1 MDNKKQPR
9 RSTPRRKPQNRKR
22 TKTSRKKASALKTNI
37 VLLAILFGASAM
49 LLTGRFLLVPPVA
62 IERPP
67 EESPAREPSGT
78 AVEKPSGEK
87 PVRQPAPAR
96 NPPEQPAAK
105 PPEQPAAKPPEQP
118 ARQPAP
124 LSPGTPPPEKPVPVE
139 PKGTLVF
146 VFDDAGHNL
155 TQLQPFLELPF
166 PCTIAVLPRL
176 RYSAESARKIR
187 SAGKECLLHQPMQA
201 QNLAMDPGPGA
212 IRKGMTPDEIRVI
225 VRENIDEIAPVTGLN
240 NHEGSLITADRTAMA
255 AVFDIVS
262 ERGLYFLD
270 SRTTSDTVA
279 PVLARERNMQILER
293 SVFLDNSQDRNAIM
307 DAVYSGMKI
316 AERRGSA
323 IMIGHVWSNELAQ
336 ILTEMYPELVSQG
349 FSLSTIAKIAASDE
363 GDQ

>member
-1 MDNKKQPR
+1 M
-9 RSTPRRKPQNRKR
+9 
-22 TKTSRKKASALKTNI
+22 
-37 VLLAILFGASAM
+37 
-49 LLTGRFLLVPPVA
+49 
-62 IERPP
+62 
-67 EESPAREPSGT
+67 
-78 AVEKPSGEK
+78 
-87 PVRQPAPAR
+87 
-96 NPPEQPAAK
+96 
-105 PPEQPAAKPPEQP
+105 
-118 ARQPAP
+118 
-124 LSPGTPPPEKPVPVE
+124 
-139 PKGTLVF
+139 F

-155 TQLQPFLELPF
+155 AQLQPFLELPF

-255 AVFDIVS
+255 AVFDIIS

>member
-9 RSTPRRKPQNRKR
+9 RSTHRRKPQNRKR

-62 IERPP
+62 IEHPP
-67 EESPAREPSGT
+67 DESPGREPSGT

-87 PVRQPAPAR
+87 PVRQPAPVR
-96 NPPEQPAAK
+96 K

-118 ARQPAP
+118 ARQPTP
-124 LSPGTPPPEKPVPVE
+124 LSPGAPPLEKPVPVE

-155 TQLQPFLELPF
+155 AQLQPFLELPF

>member
-1 MDNKKQPR
+1 
-9 RSTPRRKPQNRKR
+9 
-22 TKTSRKKASALKTNI
+22 
-37 VLLAILFGASAM
+37 M

-67 EESPAREPSGT
+67 DESPGRSLGTRRKAPRKAGSATGTCRNRRNNRRET
-78 AVEKPSGEK
+78 AGATGP
-87 PVRQPAPAR
+87 QPTFV
-96 NPPEQPAAK
+96 
-105 PPEQPAAKPPEQP
+105 
-118 ARQPAP
+118 
-124 LSPGTPPPEKPVPVE
+124 PGAPPPEKPVPVE

-155 TQLQPFLELPF
+155 MQLQPFLELPF

-255 AVFDIVS
+255 AVFDIIS